1 MIILV
6 AFSLLW
12 SSAAYTLSTMDT
24 LVSPRVINIVQP
36 MQRWLFLVT
45 KPGGAGGD
53 KEQLVVNGSG
63 GGGGDNLEEGPTR
76 ADISMTRELPEI
88 SAAAVVVGV
97 TPNQLFVQVLDRL
110 LFALQLLLIIFLH
123 NWINWKGIFFE
134 VGEIFL
140 FLNEFFDS
148 FAKNRQQFL
157 FRKLQMKKWKIVFKN
172 FKMQKIYFLSLF
184 NLNWRH
190 FLLLL

>member
-12 SSAAYTLSTMDT
+12 SSAAFTFSTMDT

-45 KPGGAGGD
+45 KPGGAD
-53 KEQLVVNGSG
+53 KEQLVVNGS
-63 GGGGDNLEEGPTR
+63 GGGDNLEEGPTR

-88 SAAAVVVGV
+88 AVVSAVGV
-97 TPNQLFVQVLDRL
+97 TPNQLLVQVLDRL

-123 NWINWKGIFFE
+123 N
-134 VGEIFL
+134 
-140 FLNEFFDS
+140 
-148 FAKNRQQFL
+148 
-157 FRKLQMKKWKIVFKN
+157 
-172 FKMQKIYFLSLF
+172 
-184 NLNWRH
+184 
-190 FLLLL
+190 

>member
-12 SSAAYTLSTMDT
+12 SSAAFTFSTMDT

-45 KPGGAGGD
+45 KPGGAD
-53 KEQLVVNGSG
+53 KEQLVVNGS
-63 GGGGDNLEEGPTR
+63 GGGDNLEEGPTR

-88 SAAAVVVGV
+88 AAAAVVVGV
-97 TPNQLFVQVLDRL
+97 TPNQLLVQVLDRL

-123 NWINWKGIFFE
+123 N
-134 VGEIFL
+134 
-140 FLNEFFDS
+140 
-148 FAKNRQQFL
+148 
-157 FRKLQMKKWKIVFKN
+157 
-172 FKMQKIYFLSLF
+172 
-184 NLNWRH
+184 
-190 FLLLL
+190 